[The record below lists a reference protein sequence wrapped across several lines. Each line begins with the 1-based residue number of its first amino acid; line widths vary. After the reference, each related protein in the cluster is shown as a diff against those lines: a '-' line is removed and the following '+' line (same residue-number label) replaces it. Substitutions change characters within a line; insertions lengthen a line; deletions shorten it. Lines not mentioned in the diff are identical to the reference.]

1 LICTISFVEVATAM
15 PNFTVEQIR
24 KIMDDT
30 DNIRSMSVIA
40 HVDHGKSTLTDSL
53 ICKAGIISAKAA
65 GDARFTDT
73 RADEQE
79 RGVTIK
85 STGVSL
91 YFEHDEEDGKGSKPH
106 LINLIDSPGHVDFSS
121 EVTAALR
128 ITDGAMVVV
137 DCIEGCAV
145 QTETVL
151 RQSLQERVKPCL
163 FVNKVDRCI
172 LELQME
178 PEDMYSRFRKAIE
191 DVNVI
196 IATYHD
202 ELMGDVQVSPDKGT
216 VAFGSGLH
224 GWGFNVE
231 RFAKIYAAK
240 MGVDKEKMM
249 KRLWGD
255 NFFNAKKKTWTNVQ
269 QPEGCTEA
277 LPRAFC
283 QFIMTPIN
291 QLMRAIMDDH
301 KEKYEKM
308 MTTLGITLKGDD
320 RSLTGKPLMKRTMQ
334 IWINAADT
342 LLSMI
347 VTRLPS
353 PRMAQKYRVENLYE
367 GPMDDAAAKA
377 IRACDRDGPLMMYVS
392 KMIPTSDKGRFYA
405 FGRVFSG
412 TIATGQKVRIQGPH
426 YKPGSKE
433 DLNVKNVQRT
443 VLMMGRTTEQIAD
456 VPCGNTVA
464 LVGIDGYLLKSG
476 TITNLDD
483 AHNIADMKY
492 SVSPVVKVAVK
503 VKDGKDLPKLVEG
516 LKKLSKSDPLV
527 VCTTEESGEHVIAGC
542 GELHVEI
549 CLKDLREEYAQCD
562 FTVSDPVVSYRE
574 TVTDESNV
582 VCLAKS
588 PNKHN
593 RIYLKA
599 EPMDEELNK
608 AIEDGKCGPK
618 ADPKERATKLK
629 TDFSWD
635 ENAARKI
642 WCWGP
647 ETDGAN
653 VVVDV
658 TQGVQ
663 YLLEIKE
670 HVTSAFQWA
679 TKEGPLCEENMR
691 GIRYNIQDVTLHTD
705 AIHRGAGQIMPPTRR
720 ACFAAEMT
728 AKPTLQEPMFLV
740 EITCP
745 QEAMSGVYNAINLR
759 RGVVFEE
766 NPREGTPLIQSK
778 AHLPVSESFGFVAAL
793 RQATSGQAFPQCV
806 FSHWE
811 NLSGDCMSVG
821 SKMEELVL
829 NIRKRKNLKVEMP
842 KLGDYLDKL

>member
-1 LICTISFVEVATAM
+1 M
-15 PNFTVEQIR
+15 PNFTVDQIR
-24 KIMDDT
+24 GIMDKT
-30 DNIRSMSVIA
+30 ENIRSMSVIA

-91 YFEHDEEDGKGSKPH
+91 YFEHDNEDDKGPQPH

-128 ITDGAMVVV
+128 ITDGALVVV

-178 PEDMYSRFRKAIE
+178 PEDMYTRFRKAIE

-196 IATYHD
+196 VATYND
-202 ELMGDVQVSPDKGT
+202 ELMGDQQVAPEKGT

-255 NFFNAKKKTWTNVQ
+255 SFFNAKKKTWTNVM
-269 QPEGCTEA
+269 QPEGCTSP

-291 QLMRAIMDDH
+291 QLMRAIMDDQ

-308 MTTLGITLKGDD
+308 MTTLGIVLKGDD
-320 RSLTGKPLMKRTMQ
+320 KNLQSKPLMKRTMQ

-347 VTRLPS
+347 VTKLPS
-353 PRMAQKYRVENLYE
+353 PRVAQKYRVENLYE
-367 GPMDDAAAKA
+367 GPMDDEAAKA
-377 IRACDRDGPLMMYVS
+377 IRGCDKDGPLMMYVS
-392 KMIPTSDKGRFYA
+392 KMVPTNDKGRFYA

-426 YKPGSKE
+426 YKVGSKE
-433 DLNVKNVQRT
+433 DLNVKNIQRT

-464 LVGIDGYLLKSG
+464 LVGIDQFILKSG
-476 TITNLDD
+476 TLTTLET

-503 VKDGKDLPKLVEG
+503 VKDGKELPKLVEG

-562 FTVSDPVVSYRE
+562 FSVSDPVVSYRE
-574 TVTDESNV
+574 TVNETSSMT
-582 VCLAKS
+582 CLAKS

-593 RIYLKA
+593 RIYLTA
-599 EPMDEELNK
+599 EPMSDELCA
-608 AIEDGKCGPK
+608 AIEDGKAGPK
-618 ADPKERATKLK
+618 ADVKERAKLLREK
-629 TDFSWD
+629 YEWD

-647 ETDGAN
+647 ETEGAN
-653 VVVDV
+653 VVVDQ
-658 TQGVQ
+658 TQAVQ
-663 YLLEIKE
+663 YLIEIKE
-670 HVTSAFQWA
+670 HVNSAFQWT

-691 GIRYNIQDVTLHTD
+691 GIRFNIMDVTLHTD
-705 AIHRGAGQIMPPTRR
+705 SIHRGAGQIMPPTRR
-720 ACFAAEMT
+720 CCFAAEMT
-728 AKPTLQEPMFLV
+728 AKPTLQEPVFLV

-745 QEAMSGVYNAINLR
+745 QEAMSGVYNCMNLR
-759 RGVVFEE
+759 RGCVFEE
-766 NPREGTPLIQSK
+766 NPREGTPLVQVK

-793 RQATSGQAFPQCV
+793 RQQTSGQAFPQCV
-806 FSHWE
+806 FDHWE
-811 NLSGDCMSVG
+811 NLQGNA
-821 SKMEELVL
+821 MEEGKLQDLILGV
-829 NIRKRKNLKVEMP
+829 RKRKNIKVEMP